1 MENKAS
7 QPTEDG
13 QESRNTTET
22 ATEAVGQV
30 LAKHTKK
37 PRFLQNVGIQHVH
50 ARSNAMNREA
60 ELAAEKRNV
69 ELQARVDTLT
79 NKLKESEEE
88 RARQHEEYRKRD
100 EENRKKQS
108 EMDAKL
114 DLLLSLMP
122 SRSAQG

>member
-1 MENKAS
+1 MQTEMENKAS

-13 QESRNTTET
+13 QESSNTTEM
-22 ATEAVGQV
+22 ATKAVAQV

-50 ARSNAMNREA
+50 ATSNAMNREA

-88 RARQHEEYRKRD
+88 WSRQHVD
-100 EENRKKQS
+100 TFCCANCVL
-108 EMDAKL
+108 L
-114 DLLLSLMP
+114 DPNS
-122 SRSAQG
+122 SHFDV